1 MNGFHKLA
9 DKIQSVI
16 KEGKQTSLKNLMK
29 W

>member
-1 MNGFHKLA
+1 LA

-16 KEGKQTSLKNLMK
+16 KEGKVNRTFLKNLMK

>member
-1 MNGFHKLA
+1 LA

-16 KEGKQTSLKNLMK
+16 KEGKINRTFLKNLMK